1 MRMSITIRFGDIND
15 LKDVSNGDQHV
26 PPHLLL
32 WKLQNQE
39 IIIAKNKADLVGYL
53 RLEYLW
59 SKYPYLGLIIVHPDY
74 RGNGLGKG
82 LLEFAQAYLRN
93 KGVKKIYSSSQANEA
108 DPQRW
113 HRKMG
118 FRECGIING
127 INEGDIGELFFAKEI

>member
-1 MRMSITIRFGDIND
+1 MSITIRFGDIND

-82 LLEFAQAYLRN
+82 LLEFAQAHLRK
-93 KGVKKIYSSSQANEA
+93 KGMKKIYSSSQANES
-108 DPQRW
+108 DPQKW

-118 FRECGIING
+118 FQECGIING
-127 INEGDIGELFFAKEI
+127 INDGDIGELFFAKEI